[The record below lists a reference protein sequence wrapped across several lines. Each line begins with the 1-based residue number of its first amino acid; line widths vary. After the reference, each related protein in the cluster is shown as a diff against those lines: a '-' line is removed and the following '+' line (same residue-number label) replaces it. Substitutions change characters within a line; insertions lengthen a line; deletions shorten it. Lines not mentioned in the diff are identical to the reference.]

1 MPHHKG
7 HHKDGHKHHKDGHH
21 HSHHSDHGHHGMRS
35 PTMPK
40 EHWEKHAGDLDV
52 ANTKYAGKDSMSNP
66 EELSMANHHLAEY
79 AKRHKM
85 KY

>member
-21 HSHHSDHGHHGMRS
+21 DHHGMRS

-40 EHWEKHAGDLDV
+40 EHWERHAGDLDT

-66 EELSMANHHLAEY
+66 EELKHANHALASY
-79 AKRHKM
+79 AKTHRAKH
-85 KY
+85 

>member
-1 MPHHKG
+1 MPHHK
-7 HHKDGHKHHKDGHH
+7 HKDGHHKHHKDGR
-21 HSHHSDHGHHGMRS
+21 HSHHEHHGMRS

-40 EHWEKHAGDLDV
+40 EHWERHAGDLDT

-66 EELSMANHHLAEY
+66 EELTHANHALAEY
-79 AKRHKM
+79 AKTHKM